1 MVFKY
6 PKETLE
12 VEPPK
17 RWSLNRL
24 LGSVEVVV
32 KHCKIIDNG
41 LNSMEWRGADGN
53 TVPMLKL
60 LNLYPR
66 FLHYFIIGTGQI
78 TQKIIDSV

>member
-1 MVFKY
+1 M
-6 PKETLE
+6 
-12 VEPPK
+12 
-17 RWSLNRL
+17 
-24 LGSVEVVV
+24 